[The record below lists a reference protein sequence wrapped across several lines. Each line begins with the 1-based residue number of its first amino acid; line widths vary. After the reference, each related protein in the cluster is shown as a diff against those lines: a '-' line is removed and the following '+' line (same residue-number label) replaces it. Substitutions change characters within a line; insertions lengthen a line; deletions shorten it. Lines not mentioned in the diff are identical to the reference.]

1 MIFGLDVGVA
11 SLGWAVIGEDYKV
24 IETGVNSFK
33 SADASMNVERRG
45 FRQLRRLHRRKK
57 NRINDFNNLWVKTGM
72 RIPSQ
77 KCNNQ
82 IELRVKGLKDKLTE
96 EEIYFVLVNMLKHR
110 GISYLEDAVDESN
123 KNESKYEKGINE
135 NQKLLQEGKF
145 PCEIQLSRLEKHGQY
160 RGEIVE
166 NDIILGNVFT
176 TKAYRKEVVALLE
189 NQTKSHQFIT
199 DEFKSAYLNI
209 FNRKRKGRIMEYIQL

>member
-1 MIFGLDVGVA
+1 MILYKKKNLIERKVIMIFGLDVGVA

-57 NRINDFNNLWVKTGM
+57 NRINDFNILCVNTGM

-82 IELRVKGLKDKLTE
+82 IELRVK
-96 EEIYFVLVNMLKHR
+96 
-110 GISYLEDAVDESN
+110 A
-123 KNESKYEKGINE
+123 
-135 NQKLLQEGKF
+135 
-145 PCEIQLSRLEKHGQY
+145 
-160 RGEIVE
+160 
-166 NDIILGNVFT
+166 
-176 TKAYRKEVVALLE
+176 
-189 NQTKSHQFIT
+189 
-199 DEFKSAYLNI
+199 
-209 FNRKRKGRIMEYIQL
+209 